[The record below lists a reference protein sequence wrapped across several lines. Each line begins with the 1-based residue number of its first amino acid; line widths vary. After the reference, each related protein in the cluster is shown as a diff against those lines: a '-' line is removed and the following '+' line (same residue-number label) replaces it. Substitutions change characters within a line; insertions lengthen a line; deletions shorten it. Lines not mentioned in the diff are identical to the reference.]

1 MERCLNKQD
10 NKLKTLRD
18 MKRLIL
24 VLLAV
29 TAVFGGNKVSAQG
42 KYGADS
48 AECIKYLSYYTEYY
62 KQKNYDSALPNW
74 RKAYS
79 LCPPTASQNMFIH
92 GTSLITRVIGR
103 TSNAEYRNALID
115 TLLTLQ
121 DTRLQYYPAKKV
133 DILNNKGQYIIN
145 YKGNDAE
152 FLHESLDDIVE
163 ELGGKAKA
171 SILIYDLQSAIDLYR
186 NEKLDADKVIE
197 VYETVIGCAEQAPD
211 DTDEAAEAKS
221 KLIGDIQGLFA
232 DSKVASCENL
242 VEIFTPRFEENPN
255 DISLVTNI
263 VKLMNSADCL
273 SEDLYLKA
281 VTSMHKNDPGYKSA
295 YFLYKLH
302 SSKKNVDEAV
312 KYLEEA
318 LSMEGSTAEERAAYY
333 YELANYC
340 LNNGKKAKAYD
351 AARKAADLGHGFTG
365 KAYFLMGTIWGSTS
379 CGGNEITSRAHYW
392 VAVDYLQKAKAAD
405 PTLTEDANRLIGSYS
420 AYYPQTAE
428 AFMYNL
434 TNGQSYTVSCG
445 GMTATTTVR
454 TSN

>member
-1 MERCLNKQD
+1 MF
-10 NKLKTLRD
+10 
-18 MKRLIL
+18 
-24 VLLAV
+24 AV

-48 AECIKYLSYYTEYY
+48 AECIKYLSYYSEYY

-79 LCPPTASQNMFIH
+79 LCPPTASQNMFVH
-92 GTSLITRVIGR
+92 GTSLITRVISKNAG
-103 TSNAEYRNALID
+103 NAEYRKALID

-145 YKGNDAE
+145 YKGNDTE
-152 FLHESLDDIVE
+152 FLYENLSDIVE
-163 ELGGKAKA
+163 ELGGKTKA
-171 SILIYDLQSAIDLYR
+171 SILIYNLQSAIDLYR
-186 NEKLDADKVIE
+186 NEKISADDVIA
-197 VYETVIGCAEQAPD
+197 VYEKVIGCAELAD
-211 DTDEAAEAKS
+211 AATDEAAEAKS

-242 VEIFTPRFEENPN
+242 VEIFTPRFEAAPD
-255 DISLVTNI
+255 DIALVTNI

-302 SSKKNVDEAV
+302 SSRKNVDDAV

-318 LSMEGSTAEERAAYY
+318 LSMEGASAEEKAGYY

-340 LNNGKKAKAYD
+340 LNNGRKAKAYD
-351 AARKAADLGHGFTG
+351 AARKAADLGYGYTG

-405 PTLTEDANRLIGSYS
+405 PSLSDDANRLIGSYS
-420 AYYPQTAE
+420 VYYPATAD
-428 AFMYNL
+428 AFMYDL
-434 TNGQSYTVSCG
+434 SNGQSYTVNCA
-445 GMTATTTVR
+445 GMSATTTVR
-454 TSN
+454 TR

>member
-1 MERCLNKQD
+1 MF
-10 NKLKTLRD
+10 
-18 MKRLIL
+18 
-24 VLLAV
+24 AV

-48 AECIKYLSYYTEYY
+48 AECIKYLSYYSEYY

-79 LCPPTASQNMFIH
+79 LCPPTASQNMFVH
-92 GTSLITRVIGR
+92 GTSLITRVISKNAG
-103 TSNAEYRNALID
+103 NAEYRKALID

-145 YKGNDAE
+145 YKGNDTE
-152 FLHESLDDIVE
+152 FLYENLSDIVE
-163 ELGGKAKA
+163 ELGGKTKA
-171 SILIYDLQSAIDLYR
+171 SILIYNLQSAIDLYR
-186 NEKLDADKVIE
+186 NEKISADNVIE
-197 VYETVIGCAEQAPD
+197 VYEKVIGCAELAD
-211 DTDEAAEAKS
+211 AATDEAAEAKS

-242 VEIFTPRFEENPN
+242 VEIFTPRFEAAPD
-255 DISLVTNI
+255 DIALVTNI

-302 SSKKNVDEAV
+302 SSRKNVDDAV

-318 LSMEGSTAEERAAYY
+318 LSMEGASAEEKAGYY

-340 LNNGKKAKAYD
+340 LNNGRKAKAYD
-351 AARKAADLGHGFTG
+351 AARKAADLGYGYTG

-405 PTLTEDANRLIGSYS
+405 PSLSDDANRLIGSYS
-420 AYYPQTAE
+420 VYYPATAD
-428 AFMYNL
+428 AFMYDL
-434 TNGQSYTVSCG
+434 SNGQSYTVNCA
-445 GMTATTTVR
+445 GMSATTTVR
-454 TSN
+454 TR

>member
-1 MERCLNKQD
+1 
-10 NKLKTLRD
+10 
-18 MKRLIL
+18 MKRILL
-24 VLLAV
+24 VLFAV

-48 AECIKYLSYYTEYY
+48 AECIKYLSYYSEYY

-79 LCPPTASQNMFIH
+79 LCPPTASQNMFVH
-92 GTSLITRVIGR
+92 GTSLITRVISKNAG
-103 TSNAEYRNALID
+103 NAEYRKALID

-145 YKGNDAE
+145 YKGNDTE
-152 FLHESLDDIVE
+152 FLYENLSDIVE
-163 ELGGKAKA
+163 ELGGKTKA
-171 SILIYDLQSAIDLYR
+171 SILIYNLQSAIDLYR
-186 NEKLDADKVIE
+186 NEKISADDVIE
-197 VYETVIGCAEQAPD
+197 VYEKVIGCAELAD
-211 DTDEAAEAKS
+211 AATDEAAEAKS

-242 VEIFTPRFEENPN
+242 VEIFTPRFEAAPD
-255 DISLVTNI
+255 DIALVTNI

-302 SSKKNVDEAV
+302 SSRKNVDDAV

-318 LSMEGSTAEERAAYY
+318 LSMEGASAEEKAGYY

-340 LNNGKKAKAYD
+340 LNNGRKAKAYD
-351 AARKAADLGHGFTG
+351 AARKAADLGYGYTG

-405 PTLTEDANRLIGSYS
+405 PSLSDDANRLIGSYS
-420 AYYPQTAE
+420 VYYPATAD
-428 AFMYNL
+428 AFMYDL
-434 TNGQSYTVSCG
+434 SNGQSYTVNCA
-445 GMTATTTVR
+445 GMSATTTVR
-454 TSN
+454 TR

>member
-1 MERCLNKQD
+1 
-10 NKLKTLRD
+10 
-18 MKRLIL
+18 MKRILL
-24 VLLAV
+24 VLFAV

-48 AECIKYLSYYTEYY
+48 AECIKYLSYYSEYY

-79 LCPPTASQNMFIH
+79 LCPPTASQNMFVH
-92 GTSLITRVIGR
+92 GTSLITRVISKNAG
-103 TSNAEYRNALID
+103 NAEYRKALID

-145 YKGNDAE
+145 YKGNDTE
-152 FLHESLDDIVE
+152 FLYENLSDIVE
-163 ELGGKAKA
+163 ELGGKTKA
-171 SILIYDLQSAIDLYR
+171 SILIYNLQSAIDLYR
-186 NEKLDADKVIE
+186 NGKISADDVIE
-197 VYETVIGCAEQAPD
+197 VYEKVIGCAELAD
-211 DTDEAAEAKS
+211 AATDEAAEAKS

-242 VEIFTPRFEENPN
+242 VEIFTPRFEAAPD
-255 DISLVTNI
+255 DIALVTNI

-281 VTSMHKNDPGYKSA
+281 VTSMHKNDPGYRSA

-302 SSKKNVDEAV
+302 SSRKNVDDAV

-318 LSMEGSTAEERAAYY
+318 LSMEGASAEEKAGYY

-340 LNNGKKAKAYD
+340 LNNGRKAKAYD
-351 AARKAADLGHGFTG
+351 AARKAADLGYGYTG

-405 PTLTEDANRLIGSYS
+405 PSLSDDANRLIGSYS
-420 AYYPQTAE
+420 VYYPATAD
-428 AFMYNL
+428 AFMYDL
-434 TNGQSYTVSCG
+434 SNGQSYTVNCA
-445 GMTATTTVR
+445 GMSATTTVR
-454 TSN
+454 TR